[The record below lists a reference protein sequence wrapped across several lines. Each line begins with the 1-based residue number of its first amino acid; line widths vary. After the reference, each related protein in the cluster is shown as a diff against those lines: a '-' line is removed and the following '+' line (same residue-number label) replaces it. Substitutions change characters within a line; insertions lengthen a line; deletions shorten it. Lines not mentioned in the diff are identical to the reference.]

1 MRNWMNRKNR
11 QIALGLA
18 VLLVALQFSPLQFG
32 TGTVQV
38 AKAAQQEDYFDG
50 TQDVDGGETDS
61 QATVPPVETQNPD
74 EILETTD
81 PENSQNPDD
90 SFTPEETKDPEN
102 TQNPDETKKPEET
115 KKPTATDR
123 PSVLDPSQVD
133 CIVAT
138 GGAAFIE
145 DTSIR
150 VSGLQATERT
160 ATSITL
166 SWKKAPNMDA
176 DGYYIYQYDFELRD
190 YVYVDTVKETQYI
203 IKNLL
208 PGQEFYYTVSAYQ
221 EKDKLQSLFCAP
233 LHTYTRPEQ
242 LSEVIVKTY
251 AKTSITLTWQKV
263 NSATGYQIYRAGETG
278 EFTQVGTATTTSYK
292 DTGLT
297 NGTTYRYMV
306 RTYAIVTDNTAD
318 YSAVLTMTTKTKAP
332 TIKAIKGGNGRVRI
346 KWGKLAKAHGYQIY
360 RYDGANYVPVAKV
373 PANTTVKYINTGL
386 VNGKTYQYKVC
397 GYRSVNNVD
406 YAGDQTQAYSA
417 KTVKVAATSKKAFLF
432 NSKKAFKKS
441 PAYKACAFFKK
452 KVKYAKSV
460 IIPGLQN
467 TNLNGFGCST
477 MVPQGLTFAKSY
489 MLMSAYDLSKE
500 ENSVI
505 FVIKKSTKKLVT
517 TVELPSQT
525 HAGGIAYDGRN
536 LWITNETNLLSIPF
550 STISAAA
557 SKGQSYLEIP
567 KYASTVPVG
576 QQAATIAYY
585 KSKLWV
591 ASYNEL
597 SSGYLGSYT
606 IVNKNAT
613 PSLTLCSR
621 IKVANRIQ
629 GMAFTSKGELILS
642 RSCQTD
648 SKQRGFLHQL
658 DVYKPNV
665 KKASK
670 GIIKLGRIRKHVDMP
685 TMNEE
690 IAISGSYLYVNYE
703 SGAFTGKGPG
713 DAKRKAVNRMDRIC
727 AFKVS
732 AVVK

>member
-1 MRNWMNRKNR
+1 MRSWMNRRSKR
-11 QIALGLA
+11 IAFGLA
-18 VLLVALQFSPLQFG
+18 VLLVMLQFSPLQL
-32 TGTVQV
+32 TGETVQ
-38 AKAAQQEDYFDG
+38 AAGTAGQENL
-50 TQDVDGGETDS
+50 VDGQETASPDETQKPGETG
-61 QATVPPVETQNPD
+61 N
-74 EILETTD
+74 
-81 PENSQNPDD
+81 
-90 SFTPEETKDPEN
+90 PEN
-102 TQNPDETKKPEET
+102 TEEPGTTDQPTETE
-115 KKPTATDR
+115 R
-123 PSVLDPSQVD
+123 PAVLDPSQVD

-138 GGAAFIE
+138 GGAIFIE
-145 DTSIR
+145 DSSIR
-150 VSGLQATERT
+150 VSDLKATERT
-160 ATSITL
+160 TTSITL
-166 SWKKAPNMDA
+166 SWKEAPDMDA
-176 DGYYIYQYDFELRD
+176 EGYYIYQYDFELRD
-190 YVYVDTVKETQYI
+190 YVYVDTVQETKYI
-203 IKNLL
+203 FEDLL

-221 EKDKLQSLFCAP
+221 NQDPDKLQTQFCAP

-242 LSEVIVKTY
+242 LKAVTMKTH
-251 AKTSITLTWQKV
+251 AKTSITLTWQKID
-263 NSATGYQIYRAGETG
+263 SATGYQIFRAGETG
-278 EFTQVGTATTTSYK
+278 EFTQVGTTTATSYK

-306 RTYAIVTDNTAD
+306 RTYAVAADNTAD
-318 YSAVLTMTTKTKAP
+318 YSAVFTMTTKVKAP
-332 TIKAIKGGNGRVRI
+332 TIKAIKGGDGRVRI
-346 KWGKLAKAHGYQIY
+346 KWKKLSKADGYQVY
-360 RYDGANYVPVAKV
+360 RSDGTNYVPIAKF

-386 VNGKTYQYKVC
+386 VNGQTYRYKVC
-397 GYRSVNNVD
+397 GYRRVGNVD
-406 YAGDQTQAYSA
+406 YDGDQTSEYSA
-417 KTVKVAATSKKAFLF
+417 KAVKVGATSKKAFLF
-432 NSKKAFKKS
+432 KSKKAFKKS
-441 PAYKACAFFKK
+441 PAYKACKFFKK

-467 TNLNGFGCST
+467 TNLNGFGCAT

-505 FVIKKSTKKLVT
+505 YVIKKSTKKLVT

-525 HAGGIAYDGRN
+525 HAGGLAYDGRN
-536 LWITNETNLLSIPF
+536 LWITSGNNLLSIPF

-557 SKGQSYLEIP
+557 AKGQSYLEIP
-567 KYASTVPVG
+567 AYASTVPVG

-606 IVNKNAT
+606 IVNKNGT
-613 PSLTLCSR
+613 PSLALCSR

-629 GMAFTSKGELILS
+629 GMVFTSKGELILS

-670 GIIKLGRIRKHVDMP
+670 GIIKLGRVRKHVDMP

-703 SGAFTGKGPG
+703 SAAFTGKGPG

-732 AVVK
+732 AVLK

>member
-1 MRNWMNRKNR
+1 MRSRMNRRNKR
-11 QIALGLA
+11 IAFGLA
-18 VLLVALQFSPLQFG
+18 VLLVMLQFSPLQF
-32 TGTVQV
+32 TGGNVQY
-38 AKAAQQEDYFDG
+38 AKAAEQENL
-50 TQDVDGGETDS
+50 VDGQQTTSQDETDK
-61 QATVPPVETQNPD
+61 PD
-74 EILETTD
+74 ETLK
-81 PENSQNPDD
+81 
-90 SFTPEETKDPEN
+90 PEETENPEN
-102 TQNPDETKKPEET
+102 TKKPEET
-115 KKPTATDR
+115 KKPTATER

-145 DTSIR
+145 DASIR

-160 ATSITL
+160 TTSITL

-176 DGYYIYQYDFELRD
+176 EGYYIYQYDFELRD
-190 YVYVDTVKETQYI
+190 YVYVDTVKETQYT
-203 IKNLL
+203 IKDLL

-221 EKDKLQSLFCAP
+221 DQLQSQFCAP

-242 LSEVIVKTY
+242 LSAVTMTTH
-251 AKTSITLTWQKV
+251 AKTSITLTWQKI
-263 NSATGYQIYRAGETG
+263 NSATGYQIFRAGETG
-278 EFTQVGTATTTSYK
+278 EFTQVGTTTATTYK

-306 RTYAIVTDNTAD
+306 RTYAIVADNTAD
-318 YSAVLTMTTKTKAP
+318 YSAVFTMTTKVKAP

-346 KWGKLAKAHGYQIY
+346 KWGKLSKADGYQIY
-360 RYDGANYVPVAKV
+360 RYDGASYVLVATLPVNK
-373 PANTTVKYINTGL
+373 TVKYINTGL
-386 VNGKTYQYKVC
+386 VNGQTYRYKVC
-397 GYRSVNNVD
+397 GYRRVNNVD
-406 YAGDQTQAYSA
+406 YAGDQTKVYSA
-417 KTVKVAATSKKAFLF
+417 KAVKVAATSKKALLF
-432 NSKKAFKKS
+432 KTKKAFKKS
-441 PAYKACAFFKK
+441 PAYKACKFFKK

-467 TNLNGFGCST
+467 TNLSGFGCAT

-505 FVIKKSTKKLVT
+505 YVIKKSSKKLVT

-525 HAGGIAYDGRN
+525 HAGGLAYDGRN
-536 LWITNETNLLSIPF
+536 LWITSGSNLLSIPF

-557 SKGQSYLEIP
+557 SKGRSYLEIP
-567 KYASTVPVG
+567 AYASTVPVG

-606 IVNKNAT
+606 IVNKNGT
-613 PSLTLCSR
+613 PSLSLCSR

-629 GMAFTSKGELILS
+629 GMVFTSKGELILS

-670 GIIKLGRIRKHVDMP
+670 GIIKLGRVRKHVDMP

-713 DAKRKAVNRMDRIC
+713 DARRKAVNRMDRIC

>member
-1 MRNWMNRKNR
+1 MRNWMYRKSKK
-11 QIALGLA
+11 IAFGLA
-18 VLLVALQFSPLQFG
+18 VLLMALQFSPLQLAG
-32 TGTVQV
+32 ATGQV
-38 AKAAQQEDYFDG
+38 AKAAGQE
-50 TQDVDGGETDS
+50 TASPNETNDPES
-61 QATVPPVETQNPD
+61 TQN
-74 EILETTD
+74 
-81 PENSQNPDD
+81 
-90 SFTPEETKDPEN
+90 
-102 TQNPDETKKPEET
+102 PEET
-115 KKPTATDR
+115 KKPAATER
-123 PSVLDPSQVD
+123 PFVLDPSQVD

-138 GGAAFIE
+138 GGAAFVE
-145 DTSIR
+145 DTGIR
-150 VSGLQATERT
+150 VSDLQATERT
-160 ATSITL
+160 TTSITL
-166 SWKKAPNMDA
+166 SWKKIPNMDV

-190 YVYVDTVKETQYI
+190 YVYVDTVTETKYTM
-203 IKNLL
+203 KNLL
-208 PGQEFYYTVSAYQ
+208 PGKEFYYTISAYQ
-221 EKDKLQSLFCAP
+221 EKDKLQSQFCAP

-242 LSEVIVKTY
+242 LTTVTMKTH
-251 AKTSITLTWQKV
+251 AKTSITLTWQKIG
-263 NSATGYQIYRAGETG
+263 SATGYQIFRAGETG
-278 EFTQVGTATTTSYK
+278 EFTQVGTTTETSYK

-306 RTYAIVTDNTAD
+306 RTYAIAVDNTAD
-318 YSAVLTMTTKTKAP
+318 YSAVFTMTTKVKAP
-332 TIKAIKGGNGRVRI
+332 TIKAIKGGDGRVRI
-346 KWGKLAKAHGYQIY
+346 KWGKLSKADGYQIY
-360 RYDGANYVPVAKV
+360 RNDGANNVLIATIPV
-373 PANTTVKYINTGL
+373 NTTVKYINTGL
-386 VNGKTYQYKVC
+386 ANGQTYRYKVC
-397 GYRSVNNVD
+397 GYRRVNNVD
-406 YAGDQTQAYSA
+406 YIGDQTSEYSA
-417 KTVKVAATSKKAFLF
+417 KAVKVAATSKKAMLF
-432 NSKKAFKKS
+432 KTKKAFKKS
-441 PAYKACAFFKK
+441 PAYKACKFFKQ

-460 IIPGLQN
+460 IIPGIQN
-467 TNLNGFGCST
+467 TNLNGFGCAT

-505 FVIKKSTKKLVT
+505 YVIKKSTKKLVT

-525 HAGGIAYDGRN
+525 HAGGLAYDGRN
-536 LWITNETNLLSIPF
+536 LWITSGNNLLSIPF

-567 KYASTVPVG
+567 EYASTVPVG

-606 IVNKNAT
+606 IVNKNGT
-613 PSLTLCSR
+613 PSLALCSR

-629 GMAFTSKGELILS
+629 GMVFTSKGELILS

-670 GIIKLGRIRKHVDMP
+670 GIIKLGRVRKHIDMP

-703 SGAFTGKGPG
+703 SCAFTGKGPG

>member
-1 MRNWMNRKNR
+1 MNRRSKR
-11 QIALGLA
+11 IAFGLA
-18 VLLVALQFSPLQFG
+18 VLLVMLQFSPLQL
-32 TGTVQV
+32 TGETVQ
-38 AKAAQQEDYFDG
+38 AAGEAGQESVED
-50 TQDVDGGETDS
+50 TQRTASPDETQKPGETG
-61 QATVPPVETQNPD
+61 NP
-74 EILETTD
+74 ENTEKPETTD
-81 PENSQNPDD
+81 QP
-90 SFTPEETKDPEN
+90 TETE
-102 TQNPDETKKPEET
+102 
-115 KKPTATDR
+115 R
-123 PSVLDPSQVD
+123 PAVLDPSQVD

-138 GGAAFIE
+138 GGAVFIE
-145 DTSIR
+145 DSSIR
-150 VSGLQATERT
+150 VSDLKATERT
-160 ATSITL
+160 TTSITL
-166 SWKKAPNMDA
+166 SWKEAPDMDA
-176 DGYYIYQYDFELRD
+176 EGYYIYQYDFELRD
-190 YVYVDTVKETQYI
+190 YVYVDTVKETKYI
-203 IKNLL
+203 FKDLL

-221 EKDKLQSLFCAP
+221 NQDLDKLQTQFCAP
-233 LHTYTRPEQ
+233 LHTYTRPEK
-242 LSEVIVKTY
+242 LSAVTMKTH
-251 AKTSITLTWQKV
+251 AKTSITLTWQKID
-263 NSATGYQIYRAGETG
+263 SATGYQIFRAGETG
-278 EFTQVGTATTTSYK
+278 EFKQVGTTTATSYK

-306 RTYAIVTDNTAD
+306 RTYAVVVDNTAD
-318 YSAVLTMTTKTKAP
+318 YSAVFTMTTKVKAP

-346 KWGKLAKAHGYQIY
+346 KWSKLSKATGYQIY
-360 RYDGANYVPVAKV
+360 RYDGTKYVSIAKF

-386 VNGKTYQYKVC
+386 VNGQTYRYKVC
-397 GYRSVNNVD
+397 GYRRVGNVD
-406 YAGDQTQAYSA
+406 YDGDQTSEYTA
-417 KTVKVAATSKKAFLF
+417 KAVKVGATSKKAFLF
-432 NSKKAFKKS
+432 KSKKAFKKS
-441 PAYKACAFFKK
+441 PAYKACKFFKK

-467 TNLNGFGCST
+467 TNLNGFGCAT

-505 FVIKKSTKKLVT
+505 YVIKKTTKNLLPT
-517 TVELPSQT
+517 LEWPSQT
-525 HAGGIAYDGRN
+525 HAGGLAYDGRN
-536 LWITNETNLLSIPF
+536 LWITSGNNLLSIPF

-557 SKGQSYLEIP
+557 AKGQSYLEIP
-567 KYASTVPVG
+567 AYASTVPVG

-606 IVNKNAT
+606 IVNKNGT
-613 PSLTLCSR
+613 PSLALCSR

-629 GMAFTSKGELILS
+629 GMVFTSKGELILS

-670 GIIKLGRIRKHVDMP
+670 GIIKLGRVRKHVDMP

-703 SGAFTGKGPG
+703 SAAFTGKGPG

-732 AVVK
+732 AVLK

>member
-11 QIALGLA
+11 QIALVLA
-18 VLLVALQFSPLQFG
+18 ILLVVLQFSPLQFTSDAG
-32 TGTVQV
+32 QV
-38 AKAAQQEDYFDG
+38 AKAAEQENLVDG
-50 TQDVDGGETDS
+50 TQNMEGTDV
-61 QATVPPVETQNPD
+61 QKTVSPEEIQNPD
-74 EILETTD
+74 ETLV
-81 PENSQNPDD
+81 PG
-90 SFTPEETKDPEN
+90 ETKDPEN
-102 TQNPDETKKPEET
+102 TQNPEDTKGPEET
-115 KKPTATDR
+115 KKPAGTER

-150 VSGLQATERT
+150 VSDLQATERT
-160 ATSITL
+160 TTSITL

-203 IKNLL
+203 LKDLL
-208 PGQEFYYTVSAYQ
+208 PGQEFYFTVSAYQ
-221 EKDKLQSLFCAP
+221 EKDKLQSQFCAP

-242 LSEVIVKTY
+242 LATVTMKTY
-251 AKTSITLTWQKV
+251 AKTSITLTWQKI
-263 NSATGYQIYRAGETG
+263 NSATGYLIYRAGETG
-278 EFTQVGTATTTSYK
+278 EFAQVGTTTSTTYK

-306 RTYAIVTDNTAD
+306 CTYAIATDNTAD
-318 YSAVLTMTTKTKAP
+318 FSAVLTMTTKVKAP
-332 TIKAIKGGNGRVRI
+332 TISAIKGGDGRVRI
-346 KWGKLAKAHGYQIY
+346 KWKKLSKADGYQVY
-360 RYDGANYVPVAKV
+360 RFDGTNYVSIAKL

-386 VNGKTYQYKVC
+386 VNGQTYRYTVC

-406 YAGDQTQAYSA
+406 YDGDQTKEYSA
-417 KTVKVAATSKKAFLF
+417 KAVKVAATSKKALLF
-432 NSKKAFKKS
+432 KSKKAFKKS
-441 PAYKACAFFKK
+441 PAFKACAFFKK

-467 TNLNGFGCST
+467 TNLNGFGCTT

-505 FVIKKSTKKLVT
+505 YVINKSSKKLVT

-525 HAGGIAYDGRN
+525 HAGGLAYDGRN
-536 LWITNETNLLSIPF
+536 LWITSGNNLLSIPF

-557 SKGQSYLEIP
+557 SQGQSYLEIP
-567 KYASTVPVG
+567 AYASTVPVG

-606 IVNKNAT
+606 IVNKNGT
-613 PSLTLCSR
+613 PSLSLCSR

-732 AVVK
+732 AVIK